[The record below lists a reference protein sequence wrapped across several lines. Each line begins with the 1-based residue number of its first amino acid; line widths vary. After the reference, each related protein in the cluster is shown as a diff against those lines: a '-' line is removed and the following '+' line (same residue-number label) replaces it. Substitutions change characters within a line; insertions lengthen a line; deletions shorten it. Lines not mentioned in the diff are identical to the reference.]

1 MIIFILY
8 IYYNLYYFYNPK
20 MPNQTN
26 SKRISISLNPDLY
39 AVISDLADLQ
49 NKPMSR
55 VVVELMEEMHPV
67 LSQLRDGIKELKE
80 SNNKD
85 EVLKRIG
92 SSVLLDGT
100 EQLGQLSK
108 ELKEL

>member
-1 MIIFILY
+1 
-8 IYYNLYYFYNPK
+8 

-67 LSQLRDGIKELKE
+67 LSRLRDGIKEVKE

-92 SSVLLDGT
+92 SAVLLDGT

>member
-1 MIIFILY
+1 
-8 IYYNLYYFYNPK
+8 

-49 NKPMSR
+49 KKPMSR

-67 LSQLRDGIKELKE
+67 LSQLRDGIKEVKE
-80 SNNKD
+80 SNNKE

-92 SSVLLDGT
+92 SAVLLDGT
-100 EQLGQLSK
+100 DQLGQLSK

>member
-1 MIIFILY
+1 
-8 IYYNLYYFYNPK
+8 

-67 LSQLRDGIKELKE
+67 LSQLRDGIKEVKE

-92 SSVLLDGT
+92 SSVLMSGT
-100 EQLGQLSK
+100 EQLGELSK
-108 ELKEL
+108 ELKGL

>member
-1 MIIFILY
+1 
-8 IYYNLYYFYNPK
+8 

-26 SKRISISLNPDLY
+26 SKRISISLNPDIY

-67 LSQLRDGIKELKE
+67 LSQLRDGIKEVKE

-92 SSVLLDGT
+92 SAVLLDGT

>member
-1 MIIFILY
+1 
-8 IYYNLYYFYNPK
+8 

-67 LSQLRDGIKELKE
+67 LSQLRDGIKEVKE
-80 SNNKD
+80 SNNKY

-92 SSVLLDGT
+92 SAVLLDGT

>member
-1 MIIFILY
+1 
-8 IYYNLYYFYNPK
+8 

-49 NKPMSR
+49 KKPMSR

-67 LSQLRDGIKELKE
+67 LSQLRDGIKEVKE
-80 SNNKD
+80 SNNKE

-92 SSVLLDGT
+92 SAVLLDGT
-100 EQLGQLSK
+100 DQLGQLSR

>member
-1 MIIFILY
+1 MT
-8 IYYNLYYFYNPK
+8 
-20 MPNQTN
+20 NQTN

-39 AVISDLADLQ
+39 AVISDLAELQ

-67 LSQLRDGIKELKE
+67 LSQLRDGIREVKE

-92 SSVLLDGT
+92 SAVLMSGT
-100 EQLGQLSK
+100 EQLGELSK
-108 ELKEL
+108 ELKGL

>member
-1 MIIFILY
+1 
-8 IYYNLYYFYNPK
+8 

-26 SKRISISLNPDLY
+26 SKRISISLNPDHTLSFP
-39 AVISDLADLQ
+39 ILLIFKINLCPGLLLSLWKKCTLFF
-49 NKPMSR
+49 
-55 VVVELMEEMHPV
+55 
-67 LSQLRDGIKELKE
+67 SQLRDGIKEFKE

-92 SSVLLDGT
+92 SAVLMSGT
-100 EQLGQLSK
+100 EQLGELSK

>member
-1 MIIFILY
+1 
-8 IYYNLYYFYNPK
+8 
-20 MPNQTN
+20 MPNQTT
-26 SKRISISLNPDLY
+26 SKRIPISLKPELY

-67 LSQLRDGIKELKE
+67 LSQLRDGIKEVKE

-92 SSVLLDGT
+92 SSVLMSGT
-100 EQLGQLSK
+100 EQLGELSK
-108 ELKEL
+108 ELKGL

>member
-1 MIIFILY
+1 
-8 IYYNLYYFYNPK
+8 

-39 AVISDLADLQ
+39 AVISDLADLHH
-49 NKPMSR
+49 KPMSR
-55 VVVELMEEMHPV
+55 VVVELLEEMHPV
-67 LSQLRDGIKELKE
+67 LSQLRDGIREVKE

-92 SSVLLDGT
+92 SAVLMSGT
-100 EQLGQLSK
+100 EQLGELSK
-108 ELKEL
+108 ELKGL

>member
-1 MIIFILY
+1 
-8 IYYNLYYFYNPK
+8 

-26 SKRISISLNPDLY
+26 SKRISISLPPDVY
-39 AVISDLADLQ
+39 SVISDLSELQ

-55 VVVELMEEMHPV
+55 VVVELIQEMNPV
-67 LSQLRDGIKELKE
+67 LASLRDGLQEVKK

-92 SSVLLDGT
+92 SAMLMDGT

-108 ELKEL
+108 ELKQL

>member
-1 MIIFILY
+1 
-8 IYYNLYYFYNPK
+8 

-67 LSQLRDGIKELKE
+67 LSQLRDGIKEVKE

-92 SSVLLDGT
+92 SALLLDGT

>member
-1 MIIFILY
+1 
-8 IYYNLYYFYNPK
+8 

-67 LSQLRDGIKELKE
+67 LSQLRDGIKEVKE
-80 SNNKD
+80 TNNKD

-92 SSVLLDGT
+92 SAVLLDGT

>member
-1 MIIFILY
+1 
-8 IYYNLYYFYNPK
+8 

-39 AVISDLADLQ
+39 AVVFELAELQ

-55 VVVELMEEMHPV
+55 VVVELLEEMHPV
-67 LSQLRDGIKELKE
+67 LSQLRDGIREVKE

-92 SSVLLDGT
+92 SAVLMSGT
-100 EQLGQLSK
+100 EQLGELSK
-108 ELKEL
+108 ELKGL

>member
-1 MIIFILY
+1 
-8 IYYNLYYFYNPK
+8 

-67 LSQLRDGIKELKE
+67 LSQLRDGIREVKE

-92 SSVLLDGT
+92 SAVLMSGT
-100 EQLGQLSK
+100 EQLGELSK
-108 ELKEL
+108 ELKHL

>member
-1 MIIFILY
+1 
-8 IYYNLYYFYNPK
+8 

-39 AVISDLADLQ
+39 ALISDLADLQ

-92 SSVLLDGT
+92 SAVLLDGT

>member
-1 MIIFILY
+1 
-8 IYYNLYYFYNPK
+8 

-67 LSQLRDGIKELKE
+67 LSQLRDGIKEVKE

-92 SSVLLDGT
+92 SSVLMSGT
-100 EQLGQLSK
+100 EQLGELSK

>member
-1 MIIFILY
+1 
-8 IYYNLYYFYNPK
+8 

-26 SKRISISLNPDLY
+26 SKRISISLNPELY
-39 AVISDLADLQ
+39 AVVSQLADLQ

-55 VVVELMEEMHPV
+55 VVVELLEEMHPV
-67 LSQLRDGIKELKE
+67 LSQLRDGIREVKE

-92 SSVLLDGT
+92 SAVLMSGT
-100 EQLGQLSK
+100 EQLGELSK
-108 ELKEL
+108 ELKGL

>member
-1 MIIFILY
+1 MLVMT
-8 IYYNLYYFYNPK
+8 

-39 AVISDLADLQ
+39 AVISDLAELQ

-55 VVVELMEEMHPV
+55 VVVELMEEMCPF
-67 LSQLRDGIKELKE
+67 LFQLRDGIKEVKE

-92 SSVLLDGT
+92 SAVLLDGT

>member
-1 MIIFILY
+1 
-8 IYYNLYYFYNPK
+8 

-55 VVVELMEEMHPV
+55 VVVELMEEMYPV
-67 LSQLRDGIKELKE
+67 LSQLRDGIKEVKE
-80 SNNKD
+80 SNNKE

-92 SSVLLDGT
+92 SAVLLDGT

>member
-1 MIIFILY
+1 
-8 IYYNLYYFYNPK
+8 

-26 SKRISISLNPDLY
+26 SKRISISLNTDLY

-67 LSQLRDGIKELKE
+67 LSQLRDGIKEVKE

-92 SSVLLDGT
+92 SAVLLDGT

>member
-1 MIIFILY
+1 
-8 IYYNLYYFYNPK
+8 

-26 SKRISISLNPDLY
+26 SKRISISLNPEVY
-39 AVISDLADLQ
+39 SVISDLADLQ

-67 LSQLRDGIKELKE
+67 LSQLRDGIKEVKE

-92 SSVLLDGT
+92 SAVLLDGT

>member
-1 MIIFILY
+1 
-8 IYYNLYYFYNPK
+8 

-67 LSQLRDGIKELKE
+67 LSQLRDGIKEVKE

-85 EVLKRIG
+85 EVLKRYWM
-92 SSVLLDGT
+92 VL
-100 EQLGQLSK
+100 SN
-108 ELKEL
+108 

>member
-1 MIIFILY
+1 
-8 IYYNLYYFYNPK
+8 

-26 SKRISISLNPDLY
+26 SKRISISLNPEVY
-39 AVISDLADLQ
+39 SVISDLSELQ

-55 VVVELMEEMHPV
+55 IVVELMEEMHPV

>member
-1 MIIFILY
+1 
-8 IYYNLYYFYNPK
+8 

-55 VVVELMEEMHPV
+55 VVVELLEEMHPV
-67 LSQLRDGIKELKE
+67 LSQLRDGIREVKE

-92 SSVLLDGT
+92 SAVLMSGT
-100 EQLGQLSK
+100 EQLGELSK
-108 ELKEL
+108 ELKGL

>member
-1 MIIFILY
+1 MT
-8 IYYNLYYFYNPK
+8 

-67 LSQLRDGIKELKE
+67 LSQLRDGIKEVKE

-92 SSVLLDGT
+92 SAVLLDGT

>member
-1 MIIFILY
+1 
-8 IYYNLYYFYNPK
+8 

-26 SKRISISLNPDLY
+26 SKRISISLNPDLH
-39 AVISDLADLQ
+39 AVISDLAELQ

-55 VVVELMEEMHPV
+55 IVVELLEEMHPV
-67 LSQLRDGIKELKE
+67 LSQLRDGIREVKE

-92 SSVLLDGT
+92 SAVLMSGT
-100 EQLGQLSK
+100 EQLGELSK
-108 ELKEL
+108 ELKGL

>member
-1 MIIFILY
+1 
-8 IYYNLYYFYNPK
+8 

-67 LSQLRDGIKELKE
+67 LSQLRDSIKELKE

>member
-1 MIIFILY
+1 
-8 IYYNLYYFYNPK
+8 

-39 AVISDLADLQ
+39 ALISHLADLQ

-55 VVVELMEEMHPV
+55 VVVELVEEMHPV
-67 LSQLRDGIKELKE
+67 LSQLRDGIKEVKE

-92 SSVLLDGT
+92 SAVLLDGT